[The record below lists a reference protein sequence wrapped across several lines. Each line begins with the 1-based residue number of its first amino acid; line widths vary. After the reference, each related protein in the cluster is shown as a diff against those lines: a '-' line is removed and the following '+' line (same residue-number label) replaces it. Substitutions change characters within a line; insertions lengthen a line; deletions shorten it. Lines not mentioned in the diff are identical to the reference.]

1 MKPSFSDIVE
11 VNQLLSL
18 WGHLVDRR
26 AWHRF
31 DEVLTDD
38 ALYDCS
44 IFGYTPVSG
53 IDAIRGMFNQE
64 GHARAHHTT
73 NVYVQDG
80 PGDELIAESKGLG
93 LLGNGAV
100 ASVTFLDKLRL
111 TPAGWRLA
119 SRALKIEPVSGSD
132 G

>member
-1 MKPSFSDIVE
+1 MKPSISDIVE

-18 WGHLVDRR
+18 WSHLVDRR

-53 IDAIRGMFNQE
+53 IDAIRGMFDQE

-93 LLGNGAV
+93 LLANGAF
-100 ASVTFLDKLRL
+100 ASVTFLDKLRP
-111 TPAGWRLA
+111 TQAGWRLA
-119 SRALKIEPVSGSD
+119 SRVLKIEPVPYSD
-132 G
+132 D

>member
-1 MKPSFSDIVE
+1 MKPSISDIVE

-26 AWHRF
+26 AWGRF

-38 ALYDCS
+38 AFYDCS
-44 IFGYTPVSG
+44 IFGFAPVSG
-53 IDAIRGMFNQE
+53 IDAIRGTFDQA

-93 LLGNGAV
+93 LLANGAV
-100 ASVTFLDKLRL
+100 ASVTFLDKLRP

-119 SRALKIEPVSGSD
+119 SRVLKIEPVSRSG